1 MLEKNGAL
9 APFVSAAMTARQAPS
24 AQALSNPGATGW
36 KGPMRT
42 TLGELPQLIS
52 REALECDCRYRR
64 EGVANARHPRPGT
77 QSISA
82 LPRRVECDASD
93 GLRAVETEVSRP
105 SQSHRNRALCS

>member
-36 KGPMRT
+36 KGPTRT
-42 TLGELPQLIS
+42 TLGELPQL
-52 REALECDCRYRR
+52 RGRGALGCICRYR
-64 EGVANARHPRPGT
+64 GDAVATARHPRPGT

-93 GLRAVETEVSRP
+93 GWRAVET
-105 SQSHRNRALCS
+105 